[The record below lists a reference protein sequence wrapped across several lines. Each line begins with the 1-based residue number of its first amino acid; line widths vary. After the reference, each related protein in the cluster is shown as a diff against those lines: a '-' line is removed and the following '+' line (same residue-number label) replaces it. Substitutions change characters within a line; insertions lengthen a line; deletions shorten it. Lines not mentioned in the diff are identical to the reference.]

1 MALRQRQWVI
11 YTRPF
16 YNDTQTNSKL
26 FYTQIPKAAPSDFGK
41 IGSYPLTLSIFTVSG
56 GVTLANSVLDA
67 GSWVVSFRSY
77 SITEVKNAYKE
88 LLKTFPADYIRIT
101 EEIPFDTM
109 ITPIS

>member
-16 YNDTQTNSKL
+16 YDDTETNSKL
-26 FYTQIPKAAPSDFGK
+26 FYTNIPKAVTFDFGK
-41 IGSYPLTLSIFTVSG
+41 IGSYPLTLSIFTVPG
-56 GVTLANSVLDA
+56 GVTLANSALDA
-67 GSWVVSFRSY
+67 SSWVVSFRSY

-88 LLKTFPADYIRIT
+88 LLKTFPVDYIRIT

>member
-26 FYTQIPKAAPSDFGK
+26 FYTNIPKAAPSDFGK
-41 IGSYPLTLSIFTVSG
+41 IGTSPLTLSIFTISG
-56 GVTLANSVLDA
+56 GVTPVNSALDA

-77 SITEVKNAYKE
+77 SITEVKKAYKE